1 MTEEKITCPKCG
13 SNQIVAGKRGFS
25 LGKAIVGSAF
35 TLGVGAVAG
44 LAGKNKIV
52 INCLNCG
59 HKWKAG
65 KKK

>member
-13 SNQIVAGKRGFS
+13 SDQLTAGKRGFK
-25 LGKAIVGSAF
+25 LGRAIVGSVL

-44 LAGKNKIV
+44 LAGRNKMEIT
-52 INCLNCG
+52 CLNCG

-65 KKK
+65 KRK